1 MDTLPIKFEG
11 NLYKDYSNSL
21 KEELELLKEKEEES
35 WRIALDM
42 YMFSLRYMYSVR
54 TLYIA
59 NPYQCYKDEIV
70 DMSNRFLAHSM
81 GKKMSWTT
89 KLSDGLVEECSK
101 IINEMEKIATKS

>member
-21 KEELELLKEKEEES
+21 KEEIDLLKEREEES

-42 YMFSLRYMYSVR
+42 YMFSLRYIYSVR

-81 GKKMSWTT
+81 GKNKSWTT
-89 KLSDGLVEECSK
+89 KLSDGLVEECSR
-101 IINEMEKIATKS
+101 IINEMEKIPVK

>member
-1 MDTLPIKFEG
+1 MDNSLIKFEG
-11 NLYKDYSNSL
+11 NLYKDYANSL
-21 KEELELLKEKEEES
+21 KEELELLKEKEQES

-81 GKKMSWTT
+81 GKKKSWTT
-89 KLSDGLVEECSK
+89 KLSDGLVEECSR
-101 IINEMEKIATKS
+101 IINEMEKIPVK

>member
-1 MDTLPIKFEG
+1 MDNSLIKFEG

-21 KEELELLKEKEEES
+21 KEEIELLKEKEQES

-81 GKKMSWTT
+81 GSKKSWTI

-101 IINEMEKIATKS
+101 IIKEMEKIPVK

>member
-1 MDTLPIKFEG
+1 MNNLPIKIDG

-21 KEELELLKEKEEES
+21 REELELLKEKEQES
-35 WRIALDM
+35 WHIALDM
-42 YMFSLRYMYSVR
+42 YMFSLRYISSTYD
-54 TLYIA
+54 LYKK

-81 GKKMSWTT
+81 GKKKSWTT

-101 IINEMEKIATKS
+101 IINEMEKIPTKS

>member
-1 MDTLPIKFEG
+1 MNNLPIKFEV
-11 NLYKDYSNSL
+11 NLYRDYANSL
-21 KEELELLKEKEEES
+21 KEELDLVKEKEEDS

-42 YMFSLRYMYSVR
+42 YMFSLRYMYSVHR
-54 TLYIA
+54 LYIA

-81 GKKMSWTT
+81 GSKKSWTT

-101 IINEMEKIATKS
+101 IINEMEKIPVK

>member
-1 MDTLPIKFEG
+1 MDNSLIKFEG
-11 NLYKDYSNSL
+11 NLYKDYANSL
-21 KEELELLKEKEEES
+21 KEELELLKEKEQES

-81 GKKMSWTT
+81 GSKKSWTI

-101 IINEMEKIATKS
+101 IINEMEKIPVK

>member
-1 MDTLPIKFEG
+1 MDNSLIKFEG

-21 KEELELLKEKEEES
+21 KEELDLLKEKEQES

-81 GKKMSWTT
+81 GSKKSWTL
-89 KLSDGLVEECSK
+89 KLSDSLVEECSR
-101 IINEMEKIATKS
+101 IINEMEKIPTK

>member
-1 MDTLPIKFEG
+1 MDNSPIKFEG
-11 NLYKDYSNSL
+11 NLYKDYANSL
-21 KEELELLKEKEEES
+21 KEELELLKEKEQES

-42 YMFSLRYMYSVR
+42 YMFSLRYMYSVH

-81 GKKMSWTT
+81 GSKKSWTI

-101 IINEMEKIATKS
+101 IIKEMEKIPVK